1 MRRVLSYLEQ
11 VFVLVALVLALYVV
25 YAAYCNW
32 RAAAEV
38 DGAGYAFG
46 AAEFQ
51 TARDHLNAALDYRPD
66 DAYLLLF
73 KGATL
78 SLQESYS
85 EAEKVLREALKRRGR
100 GSDEAFAVALA
111 SALLFRS
118 GGASTE
124 AEAHVAGV
132 RGPDACVVRAALRIL
147 ADDAEGAL
155 EAIEAVERAGA
166 PSQHGLLA
174 YYLLASRVYAV
185 NGRCREAVDFAMR
198 LMTAVPKPGRD
209 TPRASRGLYNWFAAQ
224 SVKALASAV
233 VAWLDAA
240 DESEFDTICAAVER
254 LFDRKARARYGIAA
268 NFWVNSSCAYV
279 PYLALADAAFKMGRA
294 EQALGYYKIAASRLR
309 PAQSDVKPVL
319 YYDMGVV
326 WRKQAE
332 RKEISEAE
340 RRRFL
345 DQAALL
351 FAQAAGL
358 RGAGGTLKYHAYM
371 EAARCR
377 FLSGQY
383 HMVLTLLDSAAAA
396 ADRAP
401 GVDRTLP
408 MLARAVCL
416 DRMRRYREARKA
428 YRALLDSPELPLRDE
443 VQRREK
449 ELQGRSR

>member
-38 DGAGYAFG
+38 DGARYAFG

-100 GSDEAFAVALA
+100 SSDEAFAVALA
-111 SALLFRS
+111 SVLLFRS
-118 GGASTE
+118 GSAAE

-147 ADDAEGAL
+147 ADDAKGAL
-155 EAIEAVERAGA
+155 EAVEAVERAGT

-174 YYLLASRVYAV
+174 YYLLASRVCAV
-185 NGRCREAVDFAMR
+185 NGRYREAVDFAMR
-198 LMTAVPKPGRD
+198 LMTAVPKSGRD
-209 TPRASRGLYNWFAAQ
+209 TPRASRGIYNWFAAQ

-254 LFDRKARARYGIAA
+254 LFDRKARRRYGIAA
-268 NFWVNSSCAYV
+268 NFWVNSSYAYV
-279 PYLALADAAFKMGRA
+279 PYLALANAAFRIGRM
-294 EQALGYYKIAASRLR
+294 EQALGYYKIAVSRLR

-319 YYDMGVV
+319 YYNMGVV

-332 RKEISEAE
+332 RKEISDAE

-358 RGAGGTLKYHAYM
+358 RGAGGTLKYHACM

-396 ADRAP
+396 ADKAP